1 MFYYLVY
8 FISCTQVF
16 DFRGEGFVPS
26 MDLYMKPFDQI
37 EVKVKKGT
45 ITFLSDLSKIYD
57 LYFDVDAED
66 PPGKIDTYGKY
77 DRSSYIMGIIFES
90 KNYTIRF
97 IYEGASSIKFGL
109 LFCSEDF
116 FFEYPNN
123 NLKYPFIKYENPF
136 DTRNGQFLYDVGLQY
151 HYSMFI
157 GLGVLC
163 FIYVFCKCCF
173 CFHDTAYTKI

>member
-16 DFRGEGFVPS
+16 DFRGESFVPS

-57 LYFDVDAED
+57 LYFDVDAGD

-123 NLKYPFIKYENPF
+123 NLKYTFIKYENPF
-136 DTRNGQFLYDVGLQY
+136 DLTNKSKFSDLT
-151 HYSMFI
+151 FI
-157 GLGVLC
+157 IKVNT
-163 FIYVFCKCCF
+163 FIIGGFS
-173 CFHDTAYTKI
+173 I